1 MIHELLKIENLD
13 FFYPL
18 QMFQTASVRDIFI
31 SAIRSPWNFFTERKK
46 TISILENINLSIVKG
61 DRLAI
66 LGVNGSGKTT
76 LCRCIAGL
84 LEPSQGK
91 ITKTAKVGAVIQTE
105 AGFFSDLTG
114 RENAVLM
121 SYFLYPMLTEQERVS
136 LVSEVIEFSG
146 LGSYA
151 DATLD
156 SYSSG
161 MKARLSLSLTTAL
174 PTDLLI
180 LDEAFNNV
188 DEFFQKKSQDR
199 IRKQIEESG
208 AVIMISHHDQDLLQ
222 ICNRGMVLNKGKLVY
237 DGKVNVA
244 LKTYRLLNGEI
255 NV

>member
-1 MIHELLKIENLD
+1 MNHEILKIENLD
-13 FFYPL
+13 FFYPM
-18 QMFQTASVRDIFI
+18 QMFQNLSARDIFI
-31 SAIRSPWNFFTERKK
+31 SALSSPWSYFAESKK
-46 TISILENINLSIVKG
+46 TISILDNINLKIHKG
-61 DRLAI
+61 DKLAI

-84 LEPSQGK
+84 LEPSKGT
-91 ITKTAKVGAVIQTE
+91 ISKTARVGAVIQTE
-105 AGFFSDLTG
+105 AGFFLDLTG
-114 RENAVLM
+114 KENAILM
-121 SYFLYPMLTEQERVS
+121 SYFLYPKLTEADRTS
-136 LVSEVIEFSG
+136 LVNEVIEFSG
-146 LGSYA
+146 LGHYA
-151 DATLD
+151 DVTVD

-199 IRKQIEESG
+199 IRNQIEKSG
-208 AVIMISHHDQDLLQ
+208 AVIMVSHNDHDVLQ
-222 ICNRGMVLNKGKLVY
+222 TCNRAIVLHKGKLVY
-237 DGKVNVA
+237 DGNVNVA